1 MSNKIIHNVFLDIG
15 FKPFSERLDY
25 QKNIEHNKAMNPDF
39 KFMLWDDAKV
49 NTFIKTQ
56 PENIKKIWGEFPS
69 TFYKI
74 DFVRY
79 LILKE
84 YGGIYMDLDVVS
96 KIPIEDNET
105 IIGFWANPKNNKIN
119 INNNVIKLNNT
130 LYDALIN
137 YAIEQFYYRSQS
149 MPRDWVKR
157 RFLHSVSAK
166 MFIRFIKQRFNKG
179 KIEKLKI
186 KYYTLFIDEVADYN
200 SQWLLH
206 GL

>member
-119 INNNVIKLNNT
+119 INNNVIKMNNT